1 MTGIKGTPVNQIMQK
16 RKDESKVLRFKA
28 PQAAPEHVTASAARA
43 PVDPSDILTID
54 EVAAKLKVTRR
65 VVYGLTR
72 VRSQNCIP
80 HFHVGRVLRF
90 NWLSVSEW
98 IQEQT
103 KAKAA

>member
-1 MTGIKGTPVNQIMQK
+1 MNQIMQK
-16 RKDESKVLRFKA
+16 RKDESQVLGFKVTN
-28 PQAAPEHVTASAARA
+28 PAPERIRTEASAKM
-43 PVDPSDILTID
+43 PSVDPSDILTID

-98 IQEQT
+98 TRRGQ
-103 KAKAA
+103 KAA

>member
-1 MTGIKGTPVNQIMQK
+1 LTGIKGTPVNQIMQK
-16 RKDESKVLRFKA
+16 RKDESKVLGFKA
-28 PQAAPEHVTASAARA
+28 PQAAPERIRTTSAAMP

-54 EVAAKLKVTRR
+54 EVAAKLKVSRR

-80 HFHVGRVLRF
+80 HFHVGQAVRF

-98 IQEQT
+98 TRRGQ
-103 KAKAA
+103 KAA

>member
-1 MTGIKGTPVNQIMQK
+1 MQK
-16 RKDESKVLRFKA
+16 RKDEPKVLRFKA
-28 PQAAPEHVTASAARA
+28 PQAVPEHVTASAMP

-98 IQEQT
+98 MRGQ
-103 KAKAA
+103 KAA

>member
-1 MTGIKGTPVNQIMQK
+1 MQK
-16 RKDESKVLRFKA
+16 RKDESKILGFKV
-28 PQAAPEHVTASAARA
+28 PNAAPERITEASAAMP

-80 HFHVGRVLRF
+80 HFHVGQALRF